1 MNNIKKIE
9 YARGL
14 RDRKNELLRM
24 VEDIKMRQFDHM
36 EDCEHISVDQKA
48 PDIFPHYGHH
58 FRCLLCEKHLGMRT
72 PLFID
77 ATHYLED
84 LYSDLIPNERDEK
97 FDNIQTLALG
107 LWRENPLM
115 SQQELVDH
123 VNTLISENKNEIA
136 NQLKKIGK

>member
-1 MNNIKKIE
+1 
-9 YARGL
+9 
-14 RDRKNELLRM
+14 
-24 VEDIKMRQFDHM
+24 
-36 EDCEHISVDQKA
+36 
-48 PDIFPHYGHH
+48 
-58 FRCLLCEKHLGMRT
+58 MRT

-115 SQQELVDH
+115 SEQELVDH
-123 VNTLISENKNEIA
+123 VNTLISENQNEIA
-136 NQLKKIGK
+136 KQLKKIGK